1 MFGVLLESRA
11 RRQRRPGSVALSVA
25 THLAIVAAI
34 TMTTV
39 RIAPARPNHARPT
52 TVYFAPPKTVQ
63 PPVAHVVVDR
73 SPSAPVLSIPILR
86 SIEVPREI
94 PTSLHPIDPIDFT
107 TRTVPNDLVIGS
119 GSGSGS
125 ASGGLNRYGLLD
137 GEHRDSTDWR
147 GTELL
152 MRIVTTGK
160 PRYPER
166 LRAAGIEGTVLV
178 RFVVDTTGRV
188 NVSSAQ
194 IISSTH
200 ALFSRAVLDALA
212 GFRFRPA
219 EVGTRRV
226 AALAEMPFEFRISK

>member
-11 RRQRRPGSVALSVA
+11 RRQRRPGSIALSVA

-39 RIAPARPNHARPT
+39 RIAPARPNHERPT

-86 SIEVPREI
+86 NIEVPREI
-94 PTSLHPIDPIDFT
+94 PTSLHPIDFT
-107 TRTVPNDLVIGS
+107 TRTVPNDFVIGS
-119 GSGSGS
+119 GNGSGS
-125 ASGGLNRYGLLD
+125 ASTGLNRYGLLD

-178 RFVVDTTGRV
+178 RFVVDTAGRV
-188 NVSSAQ
+188 NVRSAQ

-200 ALFSRAVLDALA
+200 DLFSRAVLDALA

-219 EVGTRRV
+219 EVGARRV
-226 AALAEMPFEFRISK
+226 AALAEMPFEFRIAK